1 MELSPAWARK
11 GSRALW
17 PECLHMDQK
26 EESVSIALG
35 GLCAMK
41 LKHQKVGFHV
51 FVQKVCA
58 QCINRLKLGIFSPG
72 TPGF

>member
-11 GSRALW
+11 GSSALW
-17 PECLHMDQK
+17 PECLHMDGR
-26 EESVSIALG
+26 EESVSTALG

-51 FVQKVCA
+51 CTEGLCPAHKQIKTGRYF
-58 QCINRLKLGIFSPG
+58 F
-72 TPGF
+72 T